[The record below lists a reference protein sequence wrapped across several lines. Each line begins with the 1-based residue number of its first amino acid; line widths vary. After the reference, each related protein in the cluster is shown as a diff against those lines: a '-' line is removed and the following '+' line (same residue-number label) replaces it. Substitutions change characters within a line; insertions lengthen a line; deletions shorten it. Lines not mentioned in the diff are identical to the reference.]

1 MRRRRTAI
9 ACLLVAALATAA
21 CGRGSGSGSTNET
34 TSGGLVAPTTTSSTG
49 GDQAE
54 RPLGFPALATKNT
67 TRIGG
72 SDPAA
77 DAAAVALAVY
87 PSTSPATRPRAVAL
101 VDARDWRNGIAAAVL
116 AGAPVHAAILLS
128 DGERMP
134 PATQAA
140 LQALQPAGSS
150 AAGGAQVI
158 RVGDAAG
165 PPGLKTTQVTARD
178 PIALARALDAFQAA
192 AAGQPS
198 DAVIVVSADDPAFAM
213 PAAGYAAK
221 GGAPVLY
228 VHRDRVP
235 AETRAALRAHR
246 KPSIYIL
253 GPRPVVGPKAVR
265 ELRRLGTVKR
275 IGADEPAA
283 SSVAFARFIDPGF
296 GWGVVDPGHGLVFA
310 RSDRPLD
317 AAAAASLSDSGTYGP
332 LLVVT
337 APDRLDDPV
346 AQYLLDIQPGYRR
359 DPVRGVYNH
368 GWIVGDDRAISV
380 DTQSRIDDL
389 LEIRRFRGAR

>member
-9 ACLLVAALATAA
+9 ACLLLATLALAS
-21 CGRGSGSGSTNET
+21 CGRGGHTDSGGGG
-34 TSGGLVAPTTTSSTG
+34 GGLVLPSTTSTATDG
-49 GDQAE
+49 QPEA
-54 RPLGFPALATKNT
+54 PLGFPALATKNT

-72 SDPAA
+72 ADPAA

-87 PSTSPATRPRAVAL
+87 PATSPATRPRAVAL
-101 VDARDWRNGIAAAVL
+101 VDARDWRAGIAASVL
-116 AGAPVHAAILLS
+116 AGAPVNAAILFS
-128 DGERMP
+128 DGQRMP
-134 PATQAA
+134 STTAAA
-140 LQALQPAGSS
+140 LRALQPTGSS

-158 RVGDAAG
+158 RVGDAAN
-165 PPGLKTTQVTARD
+165 PAGLKTTQVTARD
-178 PIALARALDAFQAA
+178 PIALARSLDAFQAA
-192 AAGQPS
+192 ASGRPS
-198 DAVIVVSADDPAFAM
+198 DSVVVVSADDPPFAM

-228 VHRDRVP
+228 VHRGTVP
-235 AETRAALRAHR
+235 AETRAALRAHG
-246 KPSIYIL
+246 KPNIYVL
-253 GPRPVVGPKAVR
+253 GPRAAVGDKAVR
-265 ELRRLGTVKR
+265 ELRRLGDVKR
-275 IGADEPAA
+275 IGANDPAA
-283 SSVAFARFIDPGF
+283 GSVAFARYIDPTF

-317 AAAAASLSDSGTYGP
+317 AAAAAPLSDSGTYGP
-332 LLVVT
+332 LLVVG
-337 APDRLDDPV
+337 APDRLDGAL